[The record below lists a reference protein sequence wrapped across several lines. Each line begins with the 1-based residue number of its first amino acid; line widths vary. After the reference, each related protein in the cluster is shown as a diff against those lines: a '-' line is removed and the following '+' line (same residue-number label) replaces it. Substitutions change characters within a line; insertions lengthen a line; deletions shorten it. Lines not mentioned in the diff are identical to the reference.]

1 MADLD
6 RVVIIGGGQAGAR
19 AAQAMRDAGFSGRLV
34 IVAEERRPPYQRPPL
49 SKSALTA
56 DDDFAHVRIHEP
68 DYYVTAEIEVV
79 YGNPAVDLDRRQRS
93 VRLADGAVFGYD
105 RLLFATG
112 ARVRRLDVPG
122 ADKAGVQYLRT
133 YDDAQ
138 ALRRRLVAGS
148 RVVVI
153 GGGFIG
159 LEVAAS
165 ARTLGC
171 AVTVLE
177 STDRL
182 MGRALAREVG
192 DWFVRLHQA
201 NGVDMRLS
209 VRIRELEG
217 GDAVEAVV
225 LADGERIPVDTVLV
239 GIGIVPNVELAAAA
253 GLVVDNGIVVDS
265 ECRTSDDCIYAAGD
279 VTNQPHPKLADPIR
293 LESYQNAQDQGT
305 AAGRNVIGVR
315 TIYADRLWIWTD
327 QYNVNLQSLGVART
341 FDQLVYRG
349 DPASAEF
356 TVFYLRG
363 SRIAGVNAINT
374 GRDIRNV
381 ERLMDSG
388 ADVDIS
394 RLADP
399 SVRYR
404 DLISR

>member
-253 GLVVDNGIVVDS
+253 GLVVDDGIVVDS

-349 DPASAEF
+349 DPASAAF

>member
-138 ALRRRLVAGS
+138 ALRRRLVPGS